1 MQDGMVGI
9 ALLLI
14 AYCVIRLLSLYMKGK
29 AQSEQGA
36 PSVAHPIDR
45 SACQF
50 CELPLGWHQRFFGI
64 LHCSADCRDAER
76 FKLGKAVDGVSGGPL
91 YL

>member
-1 MQDGMVGI
+1 MEDGMVVL

-14 AYCVIRLLSLYMKGK
+14 AYCGFRLVSLFFRSRARVEPGTAVAIR
-29 AQSEQGA
+29 
-36 PSVAHPIDR
+36 PIDR

-50 CELPLGWHQRFFGI
+50 CEKPLAWHVRLLGI
-64 LHCSADCRDAER
+64 LHCSRDCREAER
-76 FKLGKAVDGVSGGPL
+76 FKLGRAVDGVSGGPL